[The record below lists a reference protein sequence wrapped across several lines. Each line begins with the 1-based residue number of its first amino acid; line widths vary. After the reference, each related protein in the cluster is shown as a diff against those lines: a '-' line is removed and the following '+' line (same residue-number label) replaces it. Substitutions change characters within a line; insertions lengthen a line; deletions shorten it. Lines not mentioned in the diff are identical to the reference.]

1 MNQLLGLLDSLEA
14 SLLEGKKI
22 PLTRMT
28 IIHEKELL
36 SLVDKMRLVL
46 KSNGRGARMAVE
58 QGQQGDSQAEENDD
72 NGGTSGESSPVDRQ
86 GYSDKITTG
95 ANDYAENVLANL
107 QLMLTKMQKEIVRL
121 ERSVESGRKVLDQQK
136 DQHKEELE
144 FHNDSQQ
151 P

>member
-14 SLLEGKKI
+14 SLLEGKRI

-28 IIHEKELL
+28 IIQEKELL

-58 QGQQGDSQAEENDD
+58 QGSKGDVQEEENDE
-72 NGGTSGESSPVDRQ
+72 NGSVSKDSSPVDRQ
-86 GYSDKITTG
+86 DYSDKITKG

-121 ERSVESGRKVLDQQK
+121 ERSVESGRKVLDHQK

-144 FHNDSQQ
+144 FQNDSQSS
-151 P
+151 

>member
-14 SLLEGKKI
+14 SLLEGKRI

-28 IIHEKELL
+28 IIQEKELL

-58 QGQQGDSQAEENDD
+58 QGSKGDVQEEENDG
-72 NGGTSGESSPVDRQ
+72 NGSVSKDSSPVDRQ
-86 GYSDKITTG
+86 DYSDKITKG

-121 ERSVESGRKVLDQQK
+121 ERSVESGRKVLDHQK

-144 FHNDSQQ
+144 FQNDSQSS
-151 P
+151 

>member
-36 SLVDKMRLVL
+36 SLVDKMRSVL
-46 KSNGRGARMAVE
+46 MSNGRGARIAVE
-58 QGQQGDSQAEENDD
+58 QGQQGDSRVEENDV
-72 NGGTSGESSPVDRQ
+72 NSVTAEGASPVDRQ
-86 GYSDKITTG
+86 DYSDKITTG

-107 QLMLTKMQKEIVRL
+107 QLVLTKMQKEIVRL

-136 DQHKEELE
+136 DQYKEELE
-144 FHNDSQQ
+144 FQNDS
-151 P
+151 

>member
-22 PLTRMT
+22 PLTTMT
-28 IIHEKELL
+28 VVREKELL

-58 QGQQGDSQAEENDD
+58 QGHQGDSQAQKNDENRVTAE
-72 NGGTSGESSPVDRQ
+72 GPSPVDRQ
-86 GYSDKITTG
+86 DYSNKITTG

-107 QLMLTKMQKEIVRL
+107 QLVLTKMQKEIVRL

-136 DQHKEELE
+136 DQYKEELE
-144 FHNDSQQ
+144 FQNDSQ
-151 P
+151 